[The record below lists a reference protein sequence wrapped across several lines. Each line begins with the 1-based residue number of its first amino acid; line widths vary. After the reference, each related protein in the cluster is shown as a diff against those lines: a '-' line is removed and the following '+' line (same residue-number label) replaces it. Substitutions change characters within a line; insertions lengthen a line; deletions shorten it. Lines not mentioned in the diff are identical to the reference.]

1 MKSKN
6 LSYTTIILLHIGLGI
21 LIYMASKLSIPYGL
35 AILSVGL
42 LTILK
47 TQNTK
52 NQVLYFCAYIVGSEV
67 ILRMTGGSLS
77 YEIGKYSV
85 ILFMLMGI
93 YFSGFSKNS
102 FLYWVFLILLLP
114 GVLLATVTLKL
125 DTDIQKSIAF
135 NISGPVCLGISAL
148 YCYQRKI
155 TLKEL
160 DNILFCMLC
169 PIITTVTYMFL
180 YTPSVKKIITSTQS
194 NFETSGGFGPNQVST
209 IVGLGVFIMF
219 SRLVFHSKNK
229 QIIVLNTTLLLIMAF
244 RGIITFSRGG
254 MLSSAV
260 MIALLL
266 LILFFVTQRAAKI
279 KLLWMVVFSFVAF
292 LIIWSYSSS
301 QTNGLIAKRYA
312 NEDASGRVKS
322 TLLSGREEIIGS
334 EFDMFLANPIFGIGV
349 GKGRENRLESTGESI
364 ASHNEISRMLAEHG
378 SLGALGIVILFV
390 TPLVLYTNNRRHIYL
405 LSFFAF
411 WILTINHAAMR
422 LAAPAFVYA
431 LSLLH
436 IYSIEDQ
443 KKLNENIE

>member
-93 YFSGFSKNS
+93 YFSGFSRNS
-102 FLYWVFLILLLP
+102 FLYWIFLILLLP

-219 SRLVFHSKNK
+219 SRLVFHSKKK
-229 QIIVLNTTLLLIMAF
+229 QIIVLNTTLLLIMTF

-279 KLLWMVVFSFVAF
+279 KLFWMVVFSFVAF

>member
-102 FLYWVFLILLLP
+102 FLYWIFLILLLP

-219 SRLVFHSKNK
+219 SRLVFHSKKK
-229 QIIVLNTTLLLIMAF
+229 QIIVLNTTLLLIMTF

>member
-1 MKSKN
+1 
-6 LSYTTIILLHIGLGI
+6 
-21 LIYMASKLSIPYGL
+21 MASKLSIPYGL

-102 FLYWVFLILLLP
+102 FLYWIFLILLLP

>member
-85 ILFMLMGI
+85 ILFMIMGI
-93 YFSGFSKNS
+93 YFSGFSRNS
-102 FLYWVFLILLLP
+102 FLYWIFLILLLP

-219 SRLVFHSKNK
+219 SRLVFHSKKK
-229 QIIVLNTTLLLIMAF
+229 QIIVLNTTLLLIMTF

>member
-219 SRLVFHSKNK
+219 SRLVFHSKKK
-229 QIIVLNTTLLLIMAF
+229 QIIVLNTTLLLIMTF

-279 KLLWMVVFSFVAF
+279 KLFWMVVFSFVAF

>member
-102 FLYWVFLILLLP
+102 FLYWIFLILLLP

-229 QIIVLNTTLLLIMAF
+229 QIIVLNTTLLLIMTF

-279 KLLWMVVFSFVAF
+279 KLFWMVVFSFVAF

>member
-93 YFSGFSKNS
+93 YFSGFSRNS
-102 FLYWVFLILLLP
+102 FLYWIFLILLLP

-219 SRLVFHSKNK
+219 SRLVFHSKKK

-279 KLLWMVVFSFVAF
+279 RLLWMVVFSFVAF

-334 EFDMFLANPIFGIGV
+334 EFDM
-349 GKGRENRLESTGESI
+349 
-364 ASHNEISRMLAEHG
+364 
-378 SLGALGIVILFV
+378 
-390 TPLVLYTNNRRHIYL
+390 
-405 LSFFAF
+405 
-411 WILTINHAAMR
+411 
-422 LAAPAFVYA
+422 
-431 LSLLH
+431 
-436 IYSIEDQ
+436 
-443 KKLNENIE
+443 

>member
-93 YFSGFSKNS
+93 YFSGFSRNS
-102 FLYWVFLILLLP
+102 FLYWIFLILLLP

>member
-102 FLYWVFLILLLP
+102 FLYWIFLILLLP

-219 SRLVFHSKNK
+219 SRLVFHSKKK
-229 QIIVLNTTLLLIMAF
+229 QIIVLNTTLLLIMTF

-279 KLLWMVVFSFVAF
+279 RLLWMVVFSFVAF

>member
-93 YFSGFSKNS
+93 YFSGFSRNS
-102 FLYWVFLILLLP
+102 FLYWIFLILLLP

-169 PIITTVTYMFL
+169 PVITTVTYMFL

-229 QIIVLNTTLLLIMAF
+229 QIIVLNTTLLLIMTF

-279 KLLWMVVFSFVAF
+279 KLFWMVVFSFVAF

>member
-93 YFSGFSKNS
+93 YFSGFSRNS
-102 FLYWVFLILLLP
+102 FLYWIFLILLLP

-229 QIIVLNTTLLLIMAF
+229 QIIVLSTTLLLIMAF

-279 KLLWMVVFSFVAF
+279 KLFWMVVFSFVAF

-443 KKLNENIE
+443 NKLNENIE

>member
-93 YFSGFSKNS
+93 YFSGFSRNS
-102 FLYWVFLILLLP
+102 FLYWIFLILLLP

-279 KLLWMVVFSFVAF
+279 RLLWMVVFSFVAF

-378 SLGALGIVILFV
+378 SLGALGIVILVV

>member
-219 SRLVFHSKNK
+219 SRLVFHSKKK
-229 QIIVLNTTLLLIMAF
+229 QIIVLNTTLLLIMTF

>member
-93 YFSGFSKNS
+93 YFSGFSRNS
-102 FLYWVFLILLLP
+102 FLYWIFLILLLP

-279 KLLWMVVFSFVAF
+279 KLFWMVVFSFVAF

-422 LAAPAFVYA
+422 
-431 LSLLH
+431 
-436 IYSIEDQ
+436 
-443 KKLNENIE
+443 

>member
-102 FLYWVFLILLLP
+102 FLYWIFLILLLP

>member
-102 FLYWVFLILLLP
+102 FLYWIFLILLLP

-279 KLLWMVVFSFVAF
+279 KLFWMVVFSFVAF

>member
-219 SRLVFHSKNK
+219 SRLVFHSKKK
-229 QIIVLNTTLLLIMAF
+229 QIIVLNTTLLLIMTF

-279 KLLWMVVFSFVAF
+279 RLLWMVVFSFVAF

>member
-102 FLYWVFLILLLP
+102 FLYWIFLILLLP

-279 KLLWMVVFSFVAF
+279 RLLWMVVFSFVAF

-378 SLGALGIVILFV
+378 SLGALGIVILVV

>member
-93 YFSGFSKNS
+93 YFSGFSRNS
-102 FLYWVFLILLLP
+102 FLYWIFLILLLP

-229 QIIVLNTTLLLIMAF
+229 QIIVLNTTLLLIMTF

>member
-1 MKSKN
+1 
-6 LSYTTIILLHIGLGI
+6 
-21 LIYMASKLSIPYGL
+21 
-35 AILSVGL
+35 
-42 LTILK
+42 
-47 TQNTK
+47 
-52 NQVLYFCAYIVGSEV
+52 
-67 ILRMTGGSLS
+67 
-77 YEIGKYSV
+77 
-85 ILFMLMGI
+85 
-93 YFSGFSKNS
+93 
-102 FLYWVFLILLLP
+102 
-114 GVLLATVTLKL
+114 
-125 DTDIQKSIAF
+125 
-135 NISGPVCLGISAL
+135 
-148 YCYQRKI
+148 
-155 TLKEL
+155 
-160 DNILFCMLC
+160 
-169 PIITTVTYMFL
+169 
-180 YTPSVKKIITSTQS
+180 
-194 NFETSGGFGPNQVST
+194 
-209 IVGLGVFIMF
+209 
-219 SRLVFHSKNK
+219 
-229 QIIVLNTTLLLIMAF
+229 
-244 RGIITFSRGG
+244 
-254 MLSSAV
+254 
-260 MIALLL
+260 LL

>member
-1 MKSKN
+1 
-6 LSYTTIILLHIGLGI
+6 
-21 LIYMASKLSIPYGL
+21 MASKLSIPYGL

-93 YFSGFSKNS
+93 YFSGFSRNS
-102 FLYWVFLILLLP
+102 FLYWIFLILLLP

-279 KLLWMVVFSFVAF
+279 KLFWMVVFSFVAF

>member
-102 FLYWVFLILLLP
+102 FLYWIFLILLIP

-279 KLLWMVVFSFVAF
+279 KLFWMVVFSFVAF

>member
-279 KLLWMVVFSFVAF
+279 RLLWMVVFSFVAF

-378 SLGALGIVILFV
+378 SLGALGIVILVV

>member
-1 MKSKN
+1 
-6 LSYTTIILLHIGLGI
+6 
-21 LIYMASKLSIPYGL
+21 MASKLSIPYGL

-93 YFSGFSKNS
+93 YFSGFSRNS
-102 FLYWVFLILLLP
+102 FLYWIFLILLLP

-180 YTPSVKKIITSTQS
+180 YTPSVKK
-194 NFETSGGFGPNQVST
+194 
-209 IVGLGVFIMF
+209 
-219 SRLVFHSKNK
+219 
-229 QIIVLNTTLLLIMAF
+229 
-244 RGIITFSRGG
+244 
-254 MLSSAV
+254 
-260 MIALLL
+260 
-266 LILFFVTQRAAKI
+266 
-279 KLLWMVVFSFVAF
+279 
-292 LIIWSYSSS
+292 
-301 QTNGLIAKRYA
+301 
-312 NEDASGRVKS
+312 
-322 TLLSGREEIIGS
+322 
-334 EFDMFLANPIFGIGV
+334 
-349 GKGRENRLESTGESI
+349 
-364 ASHNEISRMLAEHG
+364 
-378 SLGALGIVILFV
+378 
-390 TPLVLYTNNRRHIYL
+390 
-405 LSFFAF
+405 
-411 WILTINHAAMR
+411 
-422 LAAPAFVYA
+422 
-431 LSLLH
+431 
-436 IYSIEDQ
+436 
-443 KKLNENIE
+443 

>member
-93 YFSGFSKNS
+93 YFSGFSRNS
-102 FLYWVFLILLLP
+102 FLYWIFLILLLP

-279 KLLWMVVFSFVAF
+279 KLFWMVVFSFVAF

-443 KKLNENIE
+443 NKLNENIE

>member
-93 YFSGFSKNS
+93 YFSGFSRNS
-102 FLYWVFLILLLP
+102 FLYWIFLILLLP

-219 SRLVFHSKNK
+219 SRLVFHSKKK

>member
-102 FLYWVFLILLLP
+102 FLYWIFLILLLP

-229 QIIVLNTTLLLIMAF
+229 QIIVLNTTLLLIMTF

>member
-102 FLYWVFLILLLP
+102 FLYWIFLILLLP

-219 SRLVFHSKNK
+219 SRLVFHSKKK

>member
-93 YFSGFSKNS
+93 YFSGFSRNS
-102 FLYWVFLILLLP
+102 FLYWIFLILLLP

-279 KLLWMVVFSFVAF
+279 KLFWMVVFSFVAF

>member
-102 FLYWVFLILLLP
+102 FLYWIFLILLLP

-229 QIIVLNTTLLLIMAF
+229 QIIVLNTTLLLIMTF

-443 KKLNENIE
+443 NKLNENIE

>member
-102 FLYWVFLILLLP
+102 FLYWIFLILLLP

-279 KLLWMVVFSFVAF
+279 RLLWMVVFSFVAF